1 MLRINDL
8 TYRIEGRPL
17 FEQAGANIP
26 SGHKVGLVGRN
37 GTGKTTLFRLIR
49 GEIESDG
56 GDITI
61 PREWRIGGV
70 AQEVQTDAFEGS
82 HAISFSL
89 GRDGAGW
96 QILGDSQDLSAY
108 SQLHFK
114 IKTSS
119 AAQFVRVRIAGVGN
133 VGSVPLAPKLQ
144 ASTGWQDVTIA
155 LAELGV
161 AAQGAVIIPFSI
173 EAVGGTPAFSALV
186 DQIYFSKP

>member
-1 MLRINDL
+1 M
-8 TYRIEGRPL
+8 
-17 FEQAGANIP
+17 
-26 SGHKVGLVGRN
+26 
-37 GTGKTTLFRLIR
+37 
-49 GEIESDG
+49 
-56 GDITI
+56 
-61 PREWRIGGV
+61 GGV
-70 AQEVQTDAFEGS
+70 AQEVQTGAFEGS

-96 QILGDSQDLSAY
+96 QILGDSQDLSTY
-108 SQLHFK
+108 TQLHFQ

-119 AAQFVRVRIAGVGN
+119 TAQFVRVRIAGVGT

-155 LAELGV
+155 LTEFGAV
-161 AAQGAVIIPFSI
+161 AQGPVTIPFSI